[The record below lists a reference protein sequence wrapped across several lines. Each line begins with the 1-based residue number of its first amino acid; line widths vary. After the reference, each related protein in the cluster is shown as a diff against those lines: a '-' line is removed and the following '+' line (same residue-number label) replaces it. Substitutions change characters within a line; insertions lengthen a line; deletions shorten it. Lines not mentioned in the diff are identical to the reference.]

1 MKKSE
6 FKKQIREEILSTLME
21 KKKKEEET
29 PEVEE
34 TPEETEEV
42 ETTTDTIEEPS
53 TDSFGVDPKITKL
66 QSALKAAYDAAKEMN
81 DEKLVTQ
88 IGNTITYFTRAHIV
102 TDEKPAPVTELKKYI
117 REIIKQHL

>member
-6 FKKQIREEILSTLME
+6 LKKQIREEILSTLME

-29 PEVEE
+29 PEVEIKD
-34 TPEETEEV
+34 EETEEV
-42 ETTTDTIEEPS
+42 PEIPAEDNITSD
-53 TDSFGVDPKITKL
+53 DFGVDPKITKL

-102 TDEKPAPVTELKKYI
+102 TDEKPNLAELKKYI
-117 REIIKQHL
+117 NEIIKQNI

>member
-6 FKKQIREEILSTLME
+6 LKRQIREEILSTLNE
-21 KKKKEEET
+21 KKKKEETEET
-29 PEVEE
+29 PEVEIKD
-34 TPEETEEV
+34 EETEEV
-42 ETTTDTIEEPS
+42 PVDDNIPS
-53 TDSFGVDPKITKL
+53 DDFGVDPKITKL

-102 TDEKPAPVTELKKYI
+102 TDEKSNLTELKNYI
-117 REIIKQHL
+117 NKIIKQNI